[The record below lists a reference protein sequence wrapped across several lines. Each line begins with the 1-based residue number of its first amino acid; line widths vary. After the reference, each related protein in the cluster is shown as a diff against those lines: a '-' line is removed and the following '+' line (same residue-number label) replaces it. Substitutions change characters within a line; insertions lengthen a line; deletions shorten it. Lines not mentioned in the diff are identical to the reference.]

1 MRLRGSALES
11 LARDVGKRGLRAA
24 DQVAGIPSLE
34 VSSYSQVFG
43 RPRMFACVGRVKI
56 DTEPAQPSAKSKPP
70 TMTGIAPGI
79 SKPLRYAAI
88 SCPSLLSLCYDLD
101 WSKIRGLQYSWE
113 IGCIAI
119 QE

>member
-1 MRLRGSALES
+1 
-11 LARDVGKRGLRAA
+11 
-24 DQVAGIPSLE
+24 
-34 VSSYSQVFG
+34 
-43 RPRMFACVGRVKI
+43 MFACVGRVKI

-70 TMTGIAPGI
+70 TMIGIAPGI